1 MSVRNIDDLFA
12 LFRKHKVFERFFIQR
27 IGVFGSLARGEQF
40 NDIDLLIEDDLDYK
54 ALLELKNQIEA
65 LTGYKVDVVQ
75 RKYAEPVILHRALKE
90 ARYATAA

>member
-40 NDIDLLIEDDLDYK
+40 NDIDLLIEDDLGRWREGKLPDGVRVVGP
-54 ALLELKNQIEA
+54 ALALIKEDPEFVKRLLKQ
-65 LTGYKVDVVQ
+65 
-75 RKYAEPVILHRALKE
+75 
-90 ARYATAA
+90 